1 MRVMQRIRKGIRY
14 MKANFLELL
23 EETARRLPEKT
34 AFYDDREGLSFR
46 RLEELA
52 QRIGSRLAE
61 ATGPRKPIAL
71 LMDARSIRN
80 IPAMY
85 GTLYAGCA
93 YAPLDITMP
102 PERLTLLLDLMQ
114 PSAVLADEK
123 GIQAFESCG
132 HADVPLI
139 AYEDAAAAAVDTE
152 KLQAIRKQ
160 ACIYD
165 PMSVLYTSGSTGI
178 PKGSV
183 QTHFSYLHWTEATI
197 EVYGLTENVVFGN
210 QSPFFYA
217 NSVLEVITPVALGS
231 TVYLLPSG
239 ALTFPKKMIE
249 NLREHHVSLL
259 CMTPSSFISIV
270 NGNVLTRGCLPEL
283 KWGIMSGESMPWEPL
298 KVWMDA
304 TPGADWW
311 HFYGSTEMFS
321 VAVGKVDPDH
331 KSGDR
336 LPVGKPFSL
345 VHILF
350 LDENGEEAVPGE
362 PGEMYV
368 SSPWVA
374 VTYYRDPERTMASW
388 VTDPLEAGWSERFF
402 RGGDLGYLR
411 EDGQLMVLGRR
422 DNQIKHMGYRME
434 IGEVDAALRKLPG
447 IQEECVLFDSEKDML
462 WCFYT
467 GGTEEKE
474 IRAGLKEQLVRY
486 MIPDRFVQLTE
497 MPHTASMKLDRLA
510 LKNMMEG
517 A

>member
-1 MRVMQRIRKGIRY
+1 
-14 MKANFLELL
+14 MKNNFLEHL
-23 EETARRLPEKT
+23 EETASRLPEKT
-34 AFYDDREGLSFR
+34 AFYDDRENMTFR
-46 RLEELA
+46 ELEEKA
-52 QRIGSRLAE
+52 RRIGSRLAE
-61 ATGPRKPIAL
+61 TAELRRPVAL
-71 LMDARSIRN
+71 LLDARSIRN

-93 YAPLDITMP
+93 YAPLDISMP
-102 PERLTLLLDLMQ
+102 PERLKLLLDLMQ
-114 PSAVLADEK
+114 PAAVLADEK
-123 GIQAFESCG
+123 GIRAFKACG
-132 HADVPLI
+132 DNPYPLI
-139 AYEDAAAAAVDTE
+139 AYESAASAEINAG
-152 KLQAIRKQ
+152 KLREIRKQ
-160 ACIYD
+160 ASVYD

-197 EVYGLTENVVFGN
+197 AVYGVTEEVVFGN

-239 ALTFPKKMIE
+239 TLTFPKKMIE
-249 NLREHHVSLL
+249 CLREHHVTLL

-270 NGNVLTRGCLPEL
+270 NGNVLTEGCLPEL

-304 TPGADWW
+304 TPNADWW
-311 HFYGSTEMFS
+311 HYYGSTEMFS
-321 VAVGKVDPDH
+321 VAVGKVDPH
-331 KSGDR
+331 HQSGDR

-345 VHILF
+345 AHILF
-350 LDENGEEAVPGE
+350 LNEDGTETAPGE

-368 SSPWVA
+368 CSPWVA
-374 VTYYRDPERTMASW
+374 SGYYRDPERTEASW
-388 VTDPLEAGWSERFF
+388 ITDPLGRGWREVFF

-422 DNQIKHMGYRME
+422 DSQIKHMGYRME

-447 IQEECVLFDSEKDML
+447 LQEECVLFDSSRDIL

-467 GGTEEKE
+467 GDMDEKQ
-474 IRAGLKEQLVRY
+474 IRAGLKEQLARY
-486 MIPDRFVQLTE
+486 MIPDRFVKLEE
-497 MPHTASMKLDRLA
+497 MPHTSSMKLDRVRLRS
-510 LKNMMEG
+510 MMNEC
-517 A
+517 